1 MFITVMESTML
12 ILQIKKHFIHSLF
25 FLKFLGR
32 NKGIL
37 NCIQCYIN
45 LVTLSVESPTF
56 LNKLY

>member
-12 ILQIKKHFIHSLF
+12 ILQIKKHFIHSLS
-25 FLKFLGR
+25 FLKFLCR

-45 LVTLSVESPTF
+45 LVSLSVESPTF
-56 LNKLY
+56 